1 MILSLDNNN
10 KVCYKLKHNN
20 KGVEKMTQ
28 KNALKKGTEYKTK
41 YTQDELVKKLNAG
54 EQVKAVD
61 LMSSMGIKVIQF

>member
-1 MILSLDNNN
+1 
-10 KVCYKLKHNN
+10 
-20 KGVEKMTQ
+20 MTQ